1 MGGWLRKKRV
11 DPIFPARYDVADIP
25 SPLLSIPPERGRT
38 MDGNVVL
45 MVASDCEAAREDE
58 FNKWYTGVHLPMFF
72 KFEGLKKAS
81 RYRLRNEN
89 ADCARYLAVY
99 EFETELALAAFLESP
114 AYKAAVEDFDRK
126 WKTGGFIGKWAA
138 SYERLTL
145 LER

>member
-1 MGGWLRKKRV
+1 
-11 DPIFPARYDVADIP
+11 
-25 SPLLSIPPERGRT
+25 

-58 FNKWYTGVHLPMFF
+58 FNKWYTEVHLPMFF
-72 KFEGLKKAS
+72 KFKGLKKAS
-81 RYRLRNEN
+81 RYRLRSEN

-114 AYKAAVEDFDRK
+114 PYKAAVEDFDGK
-126 WKTGGFIGKWAA
+126 WQGGGFIGKWAA